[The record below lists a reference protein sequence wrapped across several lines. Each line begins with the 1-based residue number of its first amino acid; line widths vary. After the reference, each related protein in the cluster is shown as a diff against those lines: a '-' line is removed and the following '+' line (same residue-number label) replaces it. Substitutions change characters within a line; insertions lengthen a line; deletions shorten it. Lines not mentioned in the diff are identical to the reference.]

1 MILSDLSNLPGVSGN
16 EDLVRDYILNE
27 IRPFCDTVTVDRT
40 GNLIGFVKAAAP
52 EGEEADGQAA
62 EPVQKVLLC
71 AHMDEVGFII
81 SGIDRSGNLKF
92 LPVGGMDP
100 KVLPGCRVLVG
111 EQDIKG
117 IIGSKAIHLQSEG
130 EFKKA
135 FPVENLRIDI
145 GCDNKRQTDR
155 LVELGD
161 YAIFDTVFEE
171 FGDGLYAGKALD
183 DRAGCAVLIEVL
195 RNLKRPTFDLYVCFS
210 TKEEVGC
217 VGAKVLAN
225 TILPD
230 IAIAVEGTTCADLP
244 GVAAHKVSTSL
255 NKGPVLAF
263 MDGGS
268 IADQELNGFLEQ
280 VAKENHIPYQYKN
293 TTTGGNDAAS
303 FQRTA
308 KGVKVASVSVPCRYI
323 HSPVSVISKQDYDN
337 TFYLVAH
344 FIEALSRQG
353 GNLHV

>member
-16 EDLVRDYILNE
+16 EDLVREYILNE
-27 IRPFCDTVTVDRT
+27 IRPFCDTITEDRA
-40 GNLIGFVKAAAP
+40 GNLIGLVKAA
-52 EGEEADGQAA
+52 ETDV
-62 EPVQKVLLC
+62 PVPKVLLC
-71 AHMDEVGFII
+71 AHMDEVGFIV

-92 LPVGGMDP
+92 MPVGGIDQ

-117 IIGSKAIHLQSEG
+117 VIGAKPIHLQSES

-135 FPVENLRIDI
+135 FPTESLRIDI
-145 GCDNKRQTDR
+145 GSDNKRQTER

-161 YAIFDTVFEE
+161 YAIFDTMFEE
-171 FGDGLYAGKALD
+171 FGEGLYAGKALD
-183 DRAGCAVLIEVL
+183 DRAGCAILIELL

-210 TKEEVGC
+210 VKEEIGC
-217 VGAKVLAN
+217 VGAKILAN

-244 GVAAHKVSTSL
+244 GVAPHKISTAL
-255 NKGPVLAF
+255 GKGPALAF

-268 IADQELNGFLEQ
+268 IADKALNAFLEQ

-293 TTTGGNDAAS
+293 TTTGGNDAAA

-308 KGVKVASVSVPCRYI
+308 KGTKVASVSVPCRYI

-337 TFYLVAH
+337 TFYLMVH
-344 FIEALSRQG
+344 LVETLSKQG
-353 GNLHV
+353 GKLHV

>member
-16 EDLVRDYILNE
+16 EDLVREYILNE
-27 IRPFCDTVTVDRT
+27 IRPFCDTVTVDRV
-40 GNLIGFVKAAAP
+40 GNLIGFVKAEQTQAP
-52 EGEEADGQAA
+52 V
-62 EPVQKVLLC
+62 PKVLLC

-92 LPVGGMDP
+92 MTVGGMDQ

-117 IIGSKAIHLQSEG
+117 VIGAKPIHLQSES

-135 FPVENLRIDI
+135 FPADSLRIDI
-145 GCDNKRQTDR
+145 GSDNKKQTDR
-155 LVELGD
+155 LVEPGD

-183 DRAGCAVLIEVL
+183 DRAGCAILVELL
-195 RNLKRPTFDLYVCFS
+195 RNLKRPSFDLYVCFS
-210 TKEEVGC
+210 TKEEIGC
-217 VGAKVLAN
+217 VGAKVLAS

-230 IAIAVEGTTCADLP
+230 IAIAIEGTTCADLP
-244 GVAAHKVSTSL
+244 GVEPHKVSTAL
-255 NKGPVLAF
+255 GKGPALAF

-268 IADQELNGFLEQ
+268 IADKALNQFLEQ

-293 TTTGGNDAAS
+293 TTTGGNDAAA

-308 KGVKVASVSVPCRYI
+308 KGVKTASVSVPCRYI

-344 FIEALSRQG
+344 LVEALSKQG